1 MGDDRLLHPLAALRR
16 KLRALAAVARDAG
29 ATAPE
34 RAAAATLK
42 NRLEER
48 LRKAGVPAGDWTDH
62 AFRLGRWAKGV
73 RQPAP
78 LGPGAT
84 AWTDQARRLGK
95 AVGRGYRKW
104 LSDCNRGRG
113 MGRPATGG

>member
-1 MGDDRLLHPLAALRR
+1 MSDDRLLHPLAALRR

-73 RQPAP
+73 RQPGP
-78 LGPGAT
+78 PGPGDT
-84 AWTDQARRLGK
+84 DWTDHARKLGK

-104 LSDCNRGRG
+104 LSD
-113 MGRPATGG
+113 

>member
-62 AFRLGRWAKGV
+62 AFPLGRWSNGV
-73 RQPAP
+73 RQPSP
-78 LGPGAT
+78 LGPGET
-84 AWTDQARRLGK
+84 DWTDHPRKPGQAAAPGN
-95 AVGRGYRKW
+95 
-104 LSDCNRGRG
+104 SQ
-113 MGRPATGG
+113 RPVNW